1 MLAVRPCTIREQLT
15 VVVRETGIPASAK
28 NAKLGNDVQ
37 RQVMF
42 LTFLTPLV
50 VIVLIGYYISPRP
63 ILTDFSIGI
72 REG

>member
-37 RQVMF
+37 RQVML
-42 LTFLTPLV
+42 LTFLVLL

-63 ILTDFSIGI
+63 ILTDFSIGT

>member
-42 LTFLTPLV
+42 LTFLVLL

-72 REG
+72 RER

>member
-1 MLAVRPCTIREQLT
+1 MRPCTIREQLT
-15 VVVRETGIPASAK
+15 VVVRETGVPASAK

-37 RQVMF
+37 RQVML
-42 LTFLTPLV
+42 LTFLVLL

-63 ILTDFSIGI
+63 ILTDFSIGT

>member
-42 LTFLTPLV
+42 LIFLVLL

-63 ILTDFSIGI
+63 ILTDFSIGT